1 MAFDELKF
9 AQPETAQPGCTFKKY
24 QDFPPLPP
32 EVFPSAH
39 SSMRGDQFLSMFI
52 LLAKRYFVLPPV
64 TDPVHKPKKM
74 SADANILALASAKE
88 CGESLI
94 YGTADRRTKTGNLQN
109 LRMINL
115 EK

>member
-1 MAFDELKF
+1 MNLNLRILRLYNPAAHSKNIR
-9 AQPETAQPGCTFKKY
+9 TS
-24 QDFPPLPP
+24 PPLPP

-74 SADANILALASAKE
+74 SADANILALASVKE
-88 CGESLI
+88 CGERLI

>member
-1 MAFDELKF
+1 MNLNLRSLRLHNPAAHSKNIRTSP
-9 AQPETAQPGCTFKKY
+9 A
-24 QDFPPLPP
+24 

-74 SADANILALASAKE
+74 SVDANILALASVKE
-88 CGESLI
+88 CGERLI

-109 LRMINL
+109 LRMLNL